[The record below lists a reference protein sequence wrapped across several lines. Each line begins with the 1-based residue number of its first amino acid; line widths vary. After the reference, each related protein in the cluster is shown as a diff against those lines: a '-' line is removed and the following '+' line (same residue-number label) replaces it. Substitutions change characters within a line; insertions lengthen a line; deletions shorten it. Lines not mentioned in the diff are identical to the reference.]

1 MVAFSSARRALECA
15 IAIQQA
21 FAAHKEAHP
30 DEPIRVR
37 IGLHTGEA
45 IKDADKFFGKTVVH
59 AFRIAD
65 LARGGEILVSLLTKE
80 SVESAGDVAFDE
92 GRDVELKGFDGTHR
106 AFGVRWE

>member
-21 FAAHKEAHP
+21 LSEHNEEHP

-45 IKDADKFFGKTVVH
+45 ILSGRPVTSS
-59 AFRIAD
+59 
-65 LARGGEILVSLLTKE
+65 AR
-80 SVESAGDVAFDE
+80 A
-92 GRDVELKGFDGTHR
+92 
-106 AFGVRWE
+106 